1 MVTDAEVHQLLCRCV
16 NRGLPPDTRRA
27 LRFTCDRS
35 RPDFVWLAYN
45 RDQAD
50 VVAMLE
56 PLVSTVR
63 RTPLLV
69 YADFPWWQA
78 SLNDGTGT
86 MHNPSTYDISESLL
100 DFTI

>member
-1 MVTDAEVHQLLCRCV
+1 MVTDAEVRQLLCRCV

-78 SLNDGTGT
+78 FLNDGTGT
-86 MHNPSTYDISESLL
+86 IHNPSTYDISESLL